1 MKPEPRLC
9 RRCRTSRG
17 WLRYVPK
24 NSVAK
29 SSNGSRICRRTTRSA
44 LMLTTAGI
52 TFATARTTGSEAGSV
67 GVDDGHGV
75 GVCAKSRALL
85 ANSTAIAVLDAWR
98 QTLGSARVSPSR
110 AFLLHTR
117 NRKDCFGETPKLARE
132 TRALPG
138 ILAFDIVVYCIPS
151 GRVKLPAQV
160 TGRPFHCQLAGRLVF
175 TTLS

>member
-1 MKPEPRLC
+1 
-9 RRCRTSRG
+9 
-17 WLRYVPK
+17 
-24 NSVAK
+24 
-29 SSNGSRICRRTTRSA
+29 
-44 LMLTTAGI
+44 MLTTAGI

-67 GVDDGHGV
+67 GVDDGNGV
-75 GVCAKSRALL
+75 GVCAKSRTLL

-98 QTLGSARVSPSR
+98 QTLGNARVSRVGDGVSPSR

-117 NRKDCFGETPKLARE
+117 NRKDCFGETPKVRAGLALARG

-138 ILAFDIVVYCIPS
+138 LLAFDIVVYCISS

>member
-1 MKPEPRLC
+1 
-9 RRCRTSRG
+9 
-17 WLRYVPK
+17 
-24 NSVAK
+24 
-29 SSNGSRICRRTTRSA
+29 
-44 LMLTTAGI
+44 MLTTAGI

-67 GVDDGHGV
+67 GVDDGNGV

-117 NRKDCFGETPKLARE
+117 NRKDCFVETPKVRAGLALAGE

-138 ILAFDIVVYCIPS
+138 LLAFDIVVYCIP
-151 GRVKLPAQV
+151 RVV
-160 TGRPFHCQLAGRLVF
+160 
-175 TTLS
+175 